1 MTQTAVDSVDAKVRR
16 LAKAHNV
23 TAELDDM
30 SRIAVTVTR
39 MVGDVVELDDIE
51 RLLVNLKR
59 RGVLSKSE
67 ILTLQ
72 GEFLQEKKRVKK
84 RFEIK

>member
-1 MTQTAVDSVDAKVRR
+1 MTQTAVESVDAKVRR

-72 GEFLQEKKRVKK
+72 GEYLQEKRRFKKRV
-84 RFEIK
+84 EIS

>member
-59 RGVLSKSE
+59 KGVLSKSE